1 MTGSRHPE
9 ETAMQLN
16 GSDLDLDTIPVDPV
30 SPVALAEYLLH
41 VPRVITLR
49 SAISCATSVRHLSI
63 YHLSLIVPTI
73 FFRMCTVAAPP
84 LPPTPR
90 LTFSPMPS
98 PTRPGWSRNLGN

>member
-41 VPRVITLR
+41 VPRVITL
-49 SAISCATSVRHLSI
+49 
-63 YHLSLIVPTI
+63 
-73 FFRMCTVAAPP
+73 
-84 LPPTPR
+84 
-90 LTFSPMPS
+90 
-98 PTRPGWSRNLGN
+98 